1 MNKENEKLAMKVSI
15 ISVVL
20 NVILSAVKFIA
31 GIVASSGAM
40 ISDAIHSASDV
51 ISTFIVMFGMKVSN
65 KEADDNHQYG
75 HERIECIAALILAM
89 ILIFVGIEIG
99 IAGVEKIFHPST
111 LEVPGMFALVA
122 AIVSIIM
129 KEGMFWWTYFVGK
142 KVDSTALIADA
153 WHHRSDA
160 LSSIGSFVGIFG
172 AMNGYPIMDPIA
184 SVVICIFVLKAGYD
198 IFMDAARKLT
208 DESCD
213 KETVEQI
220 RTIVEKEAGVLGI
233 DRLRTRVFSTKIYID
248 LEIGAD
254 GEKSLAETHEIAQRV
269 HDSIEDKMK
278 KVKHCMVH
286 VNPHEAKN

>member
-20 NVILSAVKFIA
+20 NVILSAIKFIA
-31 GIVASSGAM
+31 GIIASSGAM

-65 KEADDNHQYG
+65 KAADETHQYG

-99 IAGVEKIFHPST
+99 IAGIQNIFNPSS
-111 LEVPGMFALVA
+111 LEVPGKLALIA
-122 AIVSIIM
+122 AIVSIVM
-129 KEGMFWWTYFVGK
+129 KEGMFWWTYLVGK

-160 LSSIGSFVGIFG
+160 LSSIGSFVGVFG

-184 SVVICIFVLKAGYD
+184 SVVICIFILKAGYD

-208 DESCD
+208 DEACD

-220 RTIVEKEAGVLGI
+220 REIVQEEDGVLGI
-233 DRLRTRVFSTKIYID
+233 DRLRTRVFSSKIYID

-254 GEKSLAETHEIAQRV
+254 GDKSLKETHEIAQKV
-269 HDSIEDKMK
+269 HDSIERKMK

-286 VNPHEAKN
+286 VNPHEVKN